1 MGLPK
6 RVGTDGDFVSSYIFE
21 SKYSHITQQMEPV
34 EQKYV
39 APRRDLF
46 IPDEP
51 EEPSNN
57 IQIRSSRRMSTKE
70 EAEERRKA
78 EENRRWIMQMTAQ
91 PKKIEA
97 PAHRAGLNP
106 NFPAHAHSKSQVQ
119 PKVQPKSKIISSS
132 SDSESDEEILKITT
146 KIESPK
152 IKPKISPKD
161 LLLQKLQQEKIVDKN
176 LSPVENEKPV
186 EIEITNDVEPEKP
199 KPKKKSKKQKLEE
212 ELEDIPKENIIKI
225 F

>member
-1 MGLPK
+1 MFGYTLFP
-6 RVGTDGDFVSSYIFE
+6 GTLKD
-21 SKYSHITQQMEPV
+21 SKSMHSHISQQMEPV

-91 PKKIEA
+91 PKKVEA

-119 PKVQPKSKIISSS
+119 PKVQPKTKLISSS
-132 SDSESDEEILKITT
+132 SDSESDEEVLKITT
-146 KIESPK
+146 RVEPPK
-152 IKPKISPKD
+152 TEPPKVSPKD
-161 LLLQKLQQEKIVDKN
+161 VLLQKLQKDKLVDKD
-176 LSPVENEKPV
+176 LSFVESEK
-186 EIEITNDVEPEKP
+186 EFAKTNDLEPDKP
-199 KPKKKSKKQKLEE
+199 KPKRKSKKQKLEE
-212 ELEDIPKENIIKI
+212 ELEDIPKEKIKYD
-225 F
+225 FELN

>member
-21 SKYSHITQQMEPV
+21 SKYSHISQQMEPV

-152 IKPKISPKD
+152 ISPKD

-176 LSPVENEKPV
+176 LSPVDNEKPV

>member
-1 MGLPK
+1 
-6 RVGTDGDFVSSYIFE
+6 
-21 SKYSHITQQMEPV
+21 MEPV

-132 SDSESDEEILKITT
+132 SDSESSDSEENNVLKITT

-152 IKPKISPKD
+152 IETKVSPKD
-161 LLLQKLQQEKIVDKN
+161 ILLQKLQQEKIVDKN
-176 LSPVENEKPV
+176 LSPVEIENPV
-186 EIEITNDVEPEKP
+186 ENVELEIKNDVEPDKP

-212 ELEDIPKENIIKI
+212 ELEDIPKENIIK

>member
-1 MGLPK
+1 
-6 RVGTDGDFVSSYIFE
+6 
-21 SKYSHITQQMEPV
+21 MEPV

-78 EENRRWIMQMTAQ
+78 DENRRWIMQMTAQ
-91 PKKIEA
+91 PKKVEA

-106 NFPAHAHSKSQVQ
+106 NFPAHAHSKSQSQ
-119 PKVQPKSKIISSS
+119 PKVQPKAKLISSS
-132 SDSESDEEILKITT
+132 SDSESDEEVLKITSQV
-146 KIESPK
+146 EPPK
-152 IKPKISPKD
+152 VKEPPKVSPKD
-161 LLLQKLQQEKIVDKN
+161 VLLQKLLQDKVVDKD
-176 LSPVENEKPV
+176 SSSVENEK
-186 EIEITNDVEPEKP
+186 EIEKTENDLELSKP
-199 KPKKKSKKQKLEE
+199 KSKKKSKKQKLEE
-212 ELEDIPKENIIKI
+212 ELEDIPKEKI
-225 F
+225 

>member
-1 MGLPK
+1 
-6 RVGTDGDFVSSYIFE
+6 
-21 SKYSHITQQMEPV
+21 MEPV

-132 SDSESDEEILKITT
+132 SDSESSDSEENNVLKITT

-152 IKPKISPKD
+152 IETKVSPKD
-161 LLLQKLQQEKIVDKN
+161 ILLQKLQQEKIVDKN
-176 LSPVENEKPV
+176 LSPVEIENPVENV
-186 EIEITNDVEPEKP
+186 EIEIKNDIEPDKP

-212 ELEDIPKENIIKI
+212 ELEDIPKENIIK

>member
-1 MGLPK
+1 
-6 RVGTDGDFVSSYIFE
+6 
-21 SKYSHITQQMEPV
+21 MEPV

-132 SDSESDEEILKITT
+132 SDSESSDSEENNVLKITT

-152 IKPKISPKD
+152 IETKVSPKD
-161 LLLQKLQQEKIVDKN
+161 ILLQKLQQEKIVDKN
-176 LSPVENEKPV
+176 LSPVEIENPVENV
-186 EIEITNDVEPEKP
+186 EIEIKNDVEPDKP

-212 ELEDIPKENIIKI
+212 ELEDIPKENIIK
-225 F
+225 FL

>member
-1 MGLPK
+1 MG
-6 RVGTDGDFVSSYIFE
+6 
-21 SKYSHITQQMEPV
+21 
-34 EQKYV
+34 
-39 APRRDLF
+39 
-46 IPDEP
+46 
-51 EEPSNN
+51 
-57 IQIRSSRRMSTKE
+57 STKE

-132 SDSESDEEILKITT
+132 SDSESSDSEENNVLKITT

-152 IKPKISPKD
+152 IETKVSPKD
-161 LLLQKLQQEKIVDKN
+161 ILLQKLQQEKIVDKN
-176 LSPVENEKPV
+176 LSPVEIENPV
-186 EIEITNDVEPEKP
+186 EN
-199 KPKKKSKKQKLEE
+199 
-212 ELEDIPKENIIKI
+212 
-225 F
+225 

>member
-1 MGLPK
+1 
-6 RVGTDGDFVSSYIFE
+6 
-21 SKYSHITQQMEPV
+21 MEPV

-132 SDSESDEEILKITT
+132 SDSESSDSEENNVLKITT

-152 IKPKISPKD
+152 IETKVSPKD
-161 LLLQKLQQEKIVDKN
+161 ILLQKLQQEKIVDKN
-176 LSPVENEKPV
+176 LSPVEIENPV
-186 EIEITNDVEPEKP
+186 ENVELEIKNDVEPDKP

-212 ELEDIPKENIIKI
+212 ELEDIPKENIIK
-225 F
+225 FL

>member
-1 MGLPK
+1 
-6 RVGTDGDFVSSYIFE
+6 
-21 SKYSHITQQMEPV
+21 MEPV

-91 PKKIEA
+91 PKKVEA

-106 NFPAHAHSKSQVQ
+106 NFPAHAHSKSQSQ
-119 PKVQPKSKIISSS
+119 PKVQPKAKLISSS
-132 SDSESDEEILKITT
+132 SDSESDEEVLKITSQV
-146 KIESPK
+146 EPPK
-152 IKPKISPKD
+152 VKEPPKVSPKD
-161 LLLQKLQQEKIVDKN
+161 VLLQKLLQDKVVDKD
-176 LSPVENEKPV
+176 LSSVENEK
-186 EIEITNDVEPEKP
+186 EIEKTENDLELSKP

-212 ELEDIPKENIIKI
+212 ELEDIPKEKI
-225 F
+225 